1 MMATVP
7 ASPGRDKNTGHPCR
21 ALYHHELERQGEIL
35 HHTFYDKLRATPEGL
50 PVLLTEAPLKPKA
63 KREPMTQTTFET
75 FNVPATYM
83 ATKIVLSLYASG
95 RTTGIMMDS
104 GDGVSHT
111 VSTYEGY
118 ALLHAILRFDL
129 AGSDL
134 TEYMMKSS
142 PSAVLFH
149 YHRREGDCSSC
160 HREILLHAFDYDT
173 ELKST
178 A

>member
-1 MMATVP
+1 
-7 ASPGRDKNTGHPCR
+7 
-21 ALYHHELERQGEIL
+21 
-35 HHTFYDKLRATPEGL
+35 
-50 PVLLTEAPLKPKA
+50 
-63 KREPMTQTTFET
+63 MTQTTFET

-83 ATKIVLSLYASG
+83 ATQIVLSQYASG

-111 VSTYEGY
+111 ASTYEGY

-134 TEYMMKSS
+134 TQYMMKSS
-142 PSAVLFH
+142 PGAVLFH
-149 YHRREGDCSSC
+149 YHPREGDCSSC